1 MTATLNG
8 RPLSSSEGL
17 RAISRMKEPTLSPS
31 VWVKSAI
38 RRVPMVSV
46 VRHVNA
52 NKAMFNQGNLCCG
65 ASSNRISAGGLNVLF
80 MKRLKLLSEHSERLQ
95 VFAWLKAHGFSRG
108 YVHFRAGTRVPSD
121 ASLPRLD
128 REDAEA
134 PQLNLIIGTSVVA
147 FWDRWS
153 KTRDYNCYF
162 FCKHIFNTRRGV
174 RQCQLKQT
182 GG

>member
-65 ASSNRISAGGLNVLF
+65 ASSNRISAGGVKVIIK
-80 MKRLKLLSEHSERLQ
+80 KRLKIIYEHSEK
-95 VFAWLKAHGFSRG
+95 LKDFEWHK
-108 YVHFRAGTRVPSD
+108 
-121 ASLPRLD
+121 
-128 REDAEA
+128 E
-134 PQLNLIIGTSVVA
+134 
-147 FWDRWS
+147 
-153 KTRDYNCYF
+153 K
-162 FCKHIFNTRRGV
+162 
-174 RQCQLKQT
+174 
-182 GG
+182 